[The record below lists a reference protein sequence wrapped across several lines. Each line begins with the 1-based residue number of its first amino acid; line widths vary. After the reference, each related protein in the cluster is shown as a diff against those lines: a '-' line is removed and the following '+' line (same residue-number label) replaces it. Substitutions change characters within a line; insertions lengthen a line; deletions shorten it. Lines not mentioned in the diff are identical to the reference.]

1 VDLAFSLPEFYPG
14 FFSFSPSVSDRME
27 PGGEAATCDRVDN
40 ALTLQME
47 RSAGD
52 VYGCLHVPAHVR
64 WSTPPMYQEAR
75 HA

>member
-1 VDLAFSLPEFYPG
+1 
-14 FFSFSPSVSDRME
+14 
-27 PGGEAATCDRVDN
+27 
-40 ALTLQME
+40 LTLQME